1 MMAAIQLR
9 HAKLW
14 YAAKLKNWELADY
27 ELRQLEVNL
36 KQALRIFP
44 SKPASDANAT
54 YKAVGLISESLKAK
68 DDAKFMQ
75 AFAQMT
81 TACNSCHEATER
93 SFIVVRR
100 PVSPLPLVTKGSR
113 RGRNRT

>member
-9 HAKLW
+9 HAKIW
-14 YAAKLKNWELADY
+14 YAAKLKNWDLADY
-27 ELRQLEVNL
+27 ELRQLEANL
-36 KQALRIFP
+36 NQALHLYP
-44 SKPASDANAT
+44 SKPASDADAS
-54 YKAVGLISESLKAK
+54 YKAVVLISEFLKAK

-100 PVSPLPLVTKGSR
+100 PVFPSPFSNQRFAPRKK
-113 RGRNRT
+113 